1 MTADGGTGETRTS
14 GKGVTAMTGGAVGAA
29 AVGVGA
35 GLAAT
40 GGVENIFRHSGR
52 GVDAQPA
59 TRAAVPRLIAAVR
72 SAAWLWFLD
81 GLECLELG
89 IADFLWQCR
98 LLICGGRIAAPVHQ
112 THITRRAGSGDFA
125 FLGKYGNDRP

>member
-1 MTADGGTGETRTS
+1 MTAGGGTGETRTS
-14 GKGVTAMTGGAVGAA
+14 GKGATAMAGGAVGAA

-40 GGVENIFRHSGR
+40 GGVEKMFRHSGM

-59 TRAAVPRLIAAVR
+59 TSTAVPMLISAVR
-72 SAAWLWFLD
+72 STARPWFLN

-89 IADFLWQCR
+89 IADFLWQWR
-98 LLICGGRIAAPVHQ
+98 LLICGGRIVAPVHE
-112 THITRRAGSGDFA
+112 THVTRRAGPGGFA
-125 FLGKYGNDRP
+125 FLGK